1 MRKFVILGLVVLA
14 ALVGYHFFTASM
26 QGQHGGG
33 FGAMPVSVSVVE
45 SKPVTE
51 YKEFS
56 GRFKAV
62 ADAQIQPQVPGT
74 VEKILFNE
82 GDLVK
87 AGQSLFIIDQR
98 TYKAAA
104 LSAQAAYAQA
114 RASLERGQ
122 SLVATQAISK
132 REYEARV
139 AAFQQA
145 SAALTNA
152 NLNAE
157 YSQIK
162 APVSGRIGRADIT
175 VGNVVTAG
183 ANAPVLTTIQSINPI
198 YVDFN
203 MDEQTY
209 LDSLSTSKAQGVS
222 GTAPAVP
229 VSIALANDETS
240 FPISGVLK
248 SVDNQLDPATAS
260 LRARAQVANNEG
272 TLLPGLFGRVR
283 VGNAQPVPKIVVN
296 DAAIGTDQSKRF
308 VYVVGAD
315 KKVHYTEVQ
324 LGGLVEGNL
333 RVIKSGLKGGEQIV
347 VNGLMRVHPEAEVI
361 PTIVDM
367 QTLSP
372 TTVSGPA
379 GASGSAPA
387 VSATSPT
394 AAE

>member
-1 MRKFVILGLVVLA
+1 MRKLVILGLVVVA

-26 QGQHGGG
+26 QGGHHGGMG
-33 FGAMPVSVSVVE
+33 GAMPVSVAVVQ

-62 ADAQIQPQVPGT
+62 ADAQIQAQVGGT

-87 AGQSLFIIDQR
+87 AGQPLFIIDQR

-114 RASLERGQ
+114 KAALERGQ
-122 SLVATQAISK
+122 SLVTTQAIS
-132 REYEARV
+132 RRDYESRV
-139 AAFQQA
+139 AAYQQA

-152 NLNAE
+152 KLNEE

-162 APVSGRIGRADIT
+162 APITGRIGRADIT
-175 VGNVVTAG
+175 VGNVVTSG
-183 ANAPVLTTIQSINPI
+183 PQAPVLTTIQSINPI

-209 LDSLSTSKAQGVS
+209 LASLATKAQGTS
-222 GTAPAVP
+222 STVP
-229 VSIALANDETS
+229 VSVALANDGS
-240 FPISGVLK
+240 NFSISGTLK

-260 LRARAQVANNEG
+260 LRARAQIANSQG

-283 VGNAQPVPKIVVN
+283 VGSAQPVEEILVN

-315 KKVHYTEVQ
+315 KKAMYTEVT
-324 LGGLVEGNL
+324 LGGLVEGNQ

-347 VNGLMRVHPEAEVI
+347 VNGLMRVHPGAEVM
-361 PTIVDM
+361 PSVVDM

-372 TTVSGPA
+372 TTVT
-379 GASGSAPA
+379 GAAPA
-387 VSATSPT
+387 VSASTP
-394 AAE
+394 AAK